1 MMMHGRSLAV
11 ALGVALLSAV
21 GCSAAAVTDTA
32 EAAVHTA
39 FQSSK
44 FQAGLRYVENSG
56 ICETTPGVHTVS
68 GYIDIA
74 KNQSLVGDKVDV

>member
-1 MMMHGRSLAV
+1 MMHGQSLAV

-21 GCSAAAVTDTA
+21 GCSAAAVTDTS
-32 EAAVHTA
+32 EADVYTTYQSTI
-39 FQSSK
+39 FQS
-44 FQAGLRYVENSG
+44 GLRYVENSG
-56 ICETTPGVHTVS
+56 ICETTPDVHTVS